1 MKNKIYQLNHEERKQ
16 RVEQLR
22 AILEKQDPIAFAY
35 LYGSFAENLPFH
47 DIDVGVYA
55 EGIGEQ
61 ETTSYS
67 IRLSEMMSSELGL
80 PVDVRVLNFAP
91 VTFLY
96 HVFRGNLIHEK
107 NELIRSQVMER
118 TVQKYLDLRPILYR
132 GMKEA
137 FTS

>member
-1 MKNKIYQLNHEERKQ
+1 MKSRLYQLDHEERRQ
-16 RVEQLR
+16 RVERLR
-22 AILEKQDPIAFAY
+22 AILEKQDSIAFAY
-35 LYGSFAENLPFH
+35 LYGSFAENFPFH

-55 EGIGEQ
+55 EGIGEK
-61 ETTSYS
+61 EATFYS

>member
-1 MKNKIYQLNHEERKQ
+1 MKNKIYEMDPEERRH
-16 RVEQLR
+16 RVEKLR
-22 AILEKQDPIAFAY
+22 KILKKEDQISFAY
-35 LYGSFAENLPFH
+35 LYGSFAEELPFH

-61 ETTSYS
+61 ETTSYA
-67 IRLSEMMSSELGL
+67 IRLSERMSSILGL

-96 HVFRGNLIHEK
+96 HVFRGELIHEK
-107 NELIRSQVMER
+107 NELLRSQVMER
-118 TVQKYLDLRPILYR
+118 TIQKYLDLRPILYR

-137 FTS
+137 FTP

>member
-1 MKNKIYQLNHEERKQ
+1 MKNKIYRLNHEERKQ
-16 RVEQLR
+16 RVEQLIE
-22 AILEKQDPIAFAY
+22 ILGKQDQIAFAY
-35 LYGSFAENLPFH
+35 LYGSFAEDLPFH

-55 EGIGEQ
+55 EGIGEK

-67 IRLSEMMSSELGL
+67 IRLSEMISSELGL

-96 HVFRGNLIHEK
+96 HVFRGDLIHEK

-118 TVQKYLDLRPILYR
+118 TIQRYLDLRPILYR

-137 FTS
+137 FTA